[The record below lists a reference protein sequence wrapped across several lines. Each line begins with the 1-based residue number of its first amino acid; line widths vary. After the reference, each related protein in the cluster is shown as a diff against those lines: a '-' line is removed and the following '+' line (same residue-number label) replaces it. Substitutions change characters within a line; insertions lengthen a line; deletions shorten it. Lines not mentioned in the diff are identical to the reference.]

1 MRKQT
6 ILMAVGLIAV
16 GLMAGVATA
25 VAASSGHTDEA
36 MTIHKAWQ
44 AKAE

>member
-6 ILMAVGLIAV
+6 ILIVV

-25 VAASSGHTDEA
+25 VAASSGYTDKA
-36 MTIHKAWQ
+36 MTTHKAWQ